1 MSSVHYF
8 DCEGPDARAIALALK
23 LAADLALKGTKEIT
37 IFLPT
42 LQQAKSTVL
51 TDVIGLEAAKKLSK
65 GQPYKLGG
73 ATVRMVSDRTYNEY
87 VSNGVVVALWPST
100 NMRKKL
106 EPPSYEAL
114 VIVPWLKEENYDWA
128 KEREAKVLSAV

>member
-1 MSSVHYF
+1 M
-8 DCEGPDARAIALALK
+8 
-23 LAADLALKGTKEIT
+23 AADLALKGTKEIT